1 MTHSEKYDLVAAALV
16 GAKKDFTKAKKSGE
30 NSHLGAKYATLGDI
44 LDAIEPALNDRELM
58 VMQHM
63 LDTSTETVM
72 HLATRIMHSSG
83 QYMEFQY
90 NMPIEKKTSQAYGST
105 TSYARRYALAAI
117 LGISQ
122 SDDDAEIAKMR
133 PEDWERKA
141 QACEDVPKMRE
152 LYAQAKKSV
161 TAAEW
166 RLLEPKMT
174 ELATALSAKLNAAEA
189 PTGGFNPN
197 RPTATAK
204 TVDDSPAAVQNA
216 QSIESFE

>member
-1 MTHSEKYDLVAAALV
+1 MIHSEKYDLIAMALV
-16 GAKKDFTKAKKSGE
+16 EAKKDFTKAKKSKE
-30 NSHLGAKYATLGDI
+30 NTHLGAKYATLGDI
-44 LDAIEPALNDRELM
+44 LDAIEPGLNRQGVI

-63 LDTSTETVM
+63 LDTSTESVM
-72 HLATRIMHSSG
+72 HLATRLMHSSG
-83 QYMEFQY
+83 QFMEFQY
-90 NMPIEKKTSQAYGST
+90 NMPIEKKTAQAYGST
-105 TSYARRYALAAI
+105 TSYARRYALASI

-141 QACEDVPKMRE
+141 QACEDVQKMRE
-152 LYAQAKKSV
+152 LYSAAKRSL

-174 ELATALSAKLNAAEA
+174 ELATALSARLNASEA

-204 TVDDSPAAVQNA
+204 PVDAEPAAVQNA